1 MLFIYMNIII
11 KPSSNRLKKFDAI
24 IDDKK
29 KISFGQKGASDFTI
43 NKNEDQKNRY
53 INRHKKNE
61 NWNDP
66 LTAGFFS
73 KNILWNKTSLNE
85 SIKDT
90 NRRFKN
96 IEIKFKRI

>member
-1 MLFIYMNIII
+1 MNIII

-53 INRHKKNE
+53 INRHKKME

-66 LTAGFFS
+66 MTAGFFS

-96 IEIKFKRI
+96 IEIKLKRI

>member
-53 INRHKKNE
+53 INRHKKRE

-66 LTAGFFS
+66 MTAGFFS

-96 IEIKFKRI
+96 IEIKLKRI

>member
-1 MLFIYMNIII
+1 MNIII

-43 NKNEDQKNRY
+43 NRNEDQKNIY
-53 INRHKKNE
+53 INRHKKME

-66 LTAGFFS
+66 STAGFYS

-96 IEIKFKRI
+96 IEIKLKRI

>member
-1 MLFIYMNIII
+1 MNIII

-43 NKNEDQKNRY
+43 NRNEDQKNRY
-53 INRHKKNE
+53 INRHKKRE

-66 LTAGFFS
+66 STAGFFS

-90 NRRFKN
+90 TRRFKN

>member
-1 MLFIYMNIII
+1 MNIII

-29 KISFGQKGASDFTI
+29 KISFGQKGASDFTMH
-43 NKNEDQKNRY
+43 KNEDQKNRY

>member
-1 MLFIYMNIII
+1 MNIII

-96 IEIKFKRI
+96 IEIKLKRI

>member
-1 MLFIYMNIII
+1 MNIII

-53 INRHKKNE
+53 INRHKKGRIGMIHQPR
-61 NWNDP
+61 DST
-66 LTAGFFS
+66 LKIFFG
-73 KNILWNKTSLNE
+73 
-85 SIKDT
+85 IK
-90 NRRFKN
+90 RH
-96 IEIKFKRI
+96 

>member
-1 MLFIYMNIII
+1 MNIII

-66 LTAGFFS
+66 LTAGFYS
-73 KNILWNKTSLNE
+73 KNIIWNKTSLNE

>member
-1 MLFIYMNIII
+1 MNIII

-53 INRHKKNE
+53 INRHKKRE

-66 LTAGFFS
+66 MTAGFYA
-73 KNILWNKTSLNE
+73 KNILWNKKSLNE

-96 IEIKFKRI
+96 IEIKLKRI

>member
-1 MLFIYMNIII
+1 MNIII

-43 NKNEDQKNRY
+43 NKNEDQKNKY

-96 IEIKFKRI
+96 IEIKLKRI